1 MTGGALPGR
10 RLGEGGVALIVVL
23 LLLALLLTIVGE
35 FSQAM
40 RIEAVTA
47 ANFRS
52 GITETWLAEAAYQ
65 RALAEILPDA
75 LGHELDVDGILVFR
89 RTRLGTPA
97 VPERLDVR
105 VEPGRLSY
113 RLTDESARINL
124 NRATRD
130 VLDRLLQDLGAEKT
144 DRDTI
149 IDSIQDWRDPNE
161 EHRLNGAES
170 DYYLALPVPYRSK
183 NGDFNSVDELLQV
196 RGMTRELLYGRPDA
210 PGLAEHLT
218 VFGPGVTNM
227 NTASPVVLR
236 ALGFAPAEVD
246 FIVSRRPWA
255 SPTEIPGPFRRGRP
269 QTRTEIFRIEA
280 WAGGATPSG
289 RVLTAV
295 VERQAGTGQTPGG
308 IGQTPGGIGQTPGG
322 TGQTPA
328 GTGQTP
334 GGIGQ
339 TPGRNR
345 ADAGRNRA
353 DAGRNRADAS
363 PEPGR
368 RRPEPGRRQPEPGRR
383 RPEPGR
389 RRPEPGRRRPE
400 PGRRRPEPGRRR
412 PESGRRRR

>member
-1 MTGGALPGR
+1 
-10 RLGEGGVALIVVL
+10 
-23 LLLALLLTIVGE
+23 
-35 FSQAM
+35 
-40 RIEAVTA
+40 
-47 ANFRS
+47 
-52 GITETWLAEAAYQ
+52 
-65 RALAEILPDA
+65 
-75 LGHELDVDGILVFR
+75 VFR

-149 IDSIQDWRDPNE
+149 IDSIQDWRDANE

-218 VFGPGVTNM
+218 VFGPGVTNTNM

-255 SPTEIPGPFRRGRP
+255 SPTEIPGPFRRGR
-269 QTRTEIFRIEA
+269 TRTEIFRIEA

-295 VERQAGTGQTPGG
+295 VERPARTGQTPVGTRQTPIG
-308 IGQTPGGIGQTPGG
+308 NEQTPVGTEQTPEQTPARTGQTPARTGQTPARTGQTPAQTGQTPARTGQTPVG

-328 GTGQTP
+328 GTGQ
-334 GGIGQ
+334 GQVRIGQ
-339 TPGRNR
+339 TPAVTLGWRWSEAPRAAAPTPATVPGTGGR
-345 ADAGRNRA
+345 
-353 DAGRNRADAS
+353 S
-363 PEPGR
+363 K
-368 RRPEPGRRQPEPGRR
+368 RP
-383 RPEPGR
+383 
-389 RRPEPGRRRPE
+389 
-400 PGRRRPEPGRRR
+400 
-412 PESGRRRR
+412 